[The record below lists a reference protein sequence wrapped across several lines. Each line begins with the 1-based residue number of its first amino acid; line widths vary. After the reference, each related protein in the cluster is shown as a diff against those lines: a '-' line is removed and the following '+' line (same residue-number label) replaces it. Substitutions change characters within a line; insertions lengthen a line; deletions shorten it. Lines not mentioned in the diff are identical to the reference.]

1 VATIFIRGDDG
12 TLVAQAVQRTV
23 ARLVG
28 DGDRSLM
35 VEELTEESYG
45 ETGQQTPSALVSAAQ
60 TPPFL
65 TERRVVIGRHL
76 TLFSKAA
83 TVLPLVEL
91 LAAPPETTD
100 LVLVWDRAANI
111 SRMPT
116 VPKTLSEAL
125 KSAGAEIIDA
135 APSGRARKSLLDERL
150 ANAPVRLDAGAR
162 RLISEQ
168 VGDEVGRLSAIFD
181 VLVSTFGL
189 DAKVGADDVL
199 PFLGNGSDLAPWE
212 LTDAIDSGDIALALE
227 KLDRM
232 TTGGGRHPLQ
242 LLATLHNH
250 YQRALRLDG
259 ASISDERSAAAHL
272 GMTGS
277 TFPAKKALILTR
289 RLGSARL
296 GRIIHLLSQA
306 DLDVRGATAVDGAVV
321 MEVLVARLARLS
333 R

>member
-1 VATIFIRGDDG
+1 MAAVFIKGDDG

-45 ETGQQTPSALVSAAQ
+45 EAGQVSPNALISAAR

-65 TERRVVIGRHL
+65 TDRRIVVGHHL

-91 LAAPPETTD
+91 LATPPETTD
-100 LVLVWDRAANI
+100 LVLVWDRGANVA
-111 SRMPT
+111 RMPA
-116 VPKTLSEAL
+116 VPKTLTEAL

-150 ANAPVRLDAGAR
+150 ANAPVGLAAGAR
-162 RLISEQ
+162 RLIADH
-168 VGDEVGRLSAIFD
+168 VGDEVGRLSALFD
-181 VLVSTFGL
+181 VLVSTFGP
-189 DAKVGADDVL
+189 DTDIAADDVL
-199 PFLGNGSDLAPWE
+199 PFLGDGSDLAPWE
-212 LTDAIDSGDIALALE
+212 LTDAIDSGDIALALD
-227 KLDRM
+227 KLQRM
-232 TTGGGRHPLQ
+232 TGGGGRHPLQ

-259 ASISDERSAAAHL
+259 AAVEDERSAAAHL

-277 TFPAKKALILTR
+277 TFPARKALKLTR

-296 GRIIHLLSQA
+296 ARIIGLLARA
-306 DLDVRGATAVDGAVV
+306 DLDVRGASAVDGVVV
-321 MEVLVARLARLS
+321 MEILVARLARLS

>member
-1 VATIFIRGDDG
+1 MATVFIKGDDE
-12 TLVAQAVQRTV
+12 TLVAQAVQRTM
-23 ARLVG
+23 AQLVG
-28 DGDRSLM
+28 DGDRTLM
-35 VEELTEESYG
+35 VEELTEGSYG
-45 ETGQQTPSALVSAAQ
+45 EPGRQTPSALVSAAR

-76 TLFSKAA
+76 TLFSKAS

-91 LAAPPETTD
+91 LATPPDTTD
-100 LVLVWDRAANI
+100 LVLVWDRAANV
-111 SRMPT
+111 SRMPA
-116 VPKTLSEAL
+116 VPKTLTEAL

-135 APSGRARKSLLDERL
+135 APSGRARKTLLDERL
-150 ANAPVRLDAGAR
+150 AAAPVRLDTGAR
-162 RLISEQ
+162 RVITDH
-168 VGDEVGRLSAIFD
+168 VGDEVGRLSALFD

-199 PFLGNGSDLAPWE
+199 PFLGGGSDLAPWE

-227 KLDRM
+227 KLGRM
-232 TTGGGRHPLQ
+232 TKGGGRHPLQ
-242 LLATLHNH
+242 LMATLHNH

-259 ASISDERSAAAHL
+259 AAVTDERSAASYL

-277 TFPAKKALILTR
+277 TFPARKAMRLAR

-296 GRIIHLLSQA
+296 GRIITLLAQA
-306 DLDVRGATAVDGAVV
+306 DLDIRGATAIDGTVV